1 MPWAYKIY
9 DVLVNALFIPF
20 FPLFLVYSLV
30 TGKYRRGLWQ
40 RLGFYPASLKEKLQV
55 SPRRLWIHAVSVGE
69 VRVAAALI
77 ASLKEILP
85 PDLLFVLSTVTEQG
99 QQIARKKLGDQALC
113 IFFPLD
119 IGWAVGRALRLVS
132 PEAVICLETEL
143 WPGFIYRAHRQ
154 GSKIILVNGRIST
167 RSFAR
172 YQKIRS
178 FMRPVLE
185 RFDYLSMIRED
196 DAKRILALGAERHK
210 VVVQGN
216 AKYDL
221 LSQQARPEI
230 KEAMRKRLGITPDD
244 IVFIAGSTHTGEEEI
259 ILQAYQFLQRKYP
272 AMLLIVAPRHIERVS
287 EIESLLKK
295 NGWKYTKWSNF
306 APETK
311 QSVILVDSIGDL
323 FHLYSIGTIIFC
335 GGSLIPYGGHNIL
348 EAAIW
353 GKVVFYGPSM
363 RDFLDAKILLESAMA
378 GVEVQD
384 ARDIAGKALWFLEN
398 PDEQQARGLQGKKA
412 VEANQGTAQKQ
423 ALLIKEV
430 LEGAGRKEAA

>member
-9 DVLVNALFIPF
+9 DVLVNVLFIPF

-30 TGKYRRGLWQ
+30 TGKHRRGLWQ

-85 PDLLFVLSTVTEQG
+85 SDLLFVLSTVTEQG
-99 QQIARKKLGDQALC
+99 QQIAREKIGDQALC
-113 IFFPLD
+113 TFFPID

-167 RSFAR
+167 RSLAR

-178 FMRPVLE
+178 FMRPILE
-185 RFDYLSMIRED
+185 RFDYFSMIRED

-221 LSQQARPEI
+221 LSRQAGPEV
-230 KEAMRKRLGITPDD
+230 KDAMQKRLGLTPDD
-244 IVFIAGSTHTGEEEI
+244 IVLIAGSTHTGEEEI

-272 AMLLIVAPRHIERVS
+272 AMPVVS
-287 EIESLLKK
+287 
-295 NGWKYTKWSNF
+295 
-306 APETK
+306 
-311 QSVILVDSIGDL
+311 
-323 FHLYSIGTIIFC
+323 
-335 GGSLIPYGGHNIL
+335 
-348 EAAIW
+348 
-353 GKVVFYGPSM
+353 
-363 RDFLDAKILLESAMA
+363 
-378 GVEVQD
+378 
-384 ARDIAGKALWFLEN
+384 
-398 PDEQQARGLQGKKA
+398 
-412 VEANQGTAQKQ
+412 
-423 ALLIKEV
+423 
-430 LEGAGRKEAA
+430 